1 MAWTTFITA
10 PAVSVKQVHKA
21 LLSLEDYEYGCDHS
35 WTLLHNPSH
44 LDDED
49 YDLSEPNTPPLDLD
63 GAETLDA
70 SNNAFA
76 GKTSDEIYAFIRAN
90 EEKLSD
96 NVLTTDNWLII
107 DERGFRTE
115 TCLVCSFN
123 DLDDEDGE
131 EEEDDERNRS
141 PFLMARLPWVE
152 SWGMFTNLDLANM
165 GFDEWVDEEKGKDA
179 DGEYTWVGPFS
190 EQVNQEAVKK
200 REAALEDA
208 RKEGLV
214 E

>member
-1 MAWTTFITA
+1 MTWTTFITA
-10 PAVSVKQVHKA
+10 PAVSVKQIHKA

-35 WTLLHNPSH
+35 WTLFHNLSH
-44 LDDED
+44 LDDD
-49 YDLSEPNTPPLDLD
+49 DAHDLTEPSIPPLDLD
-63 GAETLDA
+63 GADTLDA

-76 GKTSDEIYAFIRAN
+76 GKTPDEIYAFIQAN
-90 EEKLSD
+90 EEKMSD
-96 NVLTTDNWLII
+96 KDLTTGNWLII

-115 TCLVCSFN
+115 TCLVCSLN
-123 DLDDEDGE
+123 ELDEDE
-131 EEEDDERNRS
+131 ERDRS

-165 GFDEWVDEEKGKDA
+165 GFDEWVDEEKGRDA

-190 EQVNQEAVKK
+190 EEVDQEVVKK
-200 REAALEDA
+200 REVALEEA

-214 E
+214 D